1 MTGSMKTAAELF
13 AEARERITQVTPQEV
28 RDAVGRGE
36 DLALIDVR
44 EPNEWNLGHLP
55 GAVHIPRGVLESAI
69 ETRVPRERRVVLYCA
84 SGNRSALAAESLQ
97 AMGYANV
104 ASMSGG
110 FRGWADMGGDI
121 DG

>member
-1 MTGSMKTAAELF
+1 MKTAAQIF
-13 AEARERITQVTPQEV
+13 AEAKERITQVTPQEV

-36 DLALIDVR
+36 DVALIDVR

-55 GAVHIPRGVLESAI
+55 GAVHIPRGVLESGI

-84 SGNRSALAAESLQ
+84 SGNRSALAAEMLEQ
-97 AMGYANV
+97 MGYTDV

-110 FRGWADMGGDI
+110 FRGWAEMGGYVE
-121 DG
+121 G